1 MPSLQSSEARRF
13 LERVVRDEF
22 FRTLAVAERT
32 PHRLINW
39 SCSFLFH
46 VFRKLVE
53 LDVPSVKVVMFELR
67 NVQVPSFHCCA
78 PNTQRDQKWFCRDSL
93 ALCVWQPSC
102 IAGVFQMVVIMLA
115 SFKKA

>member
-1 MPSLQSSEARRF
+1 MPSLLSSEASV
-13 LERVVRDEF
+13 LERVVAMSFSGLLLSQKELPPTHYR
-22 FRTLAVAERT
+22 
-32 PHRLINW
+32 

-53 LDVPSVKVVMFELR
+53 LDLPSVKVMMFELR
-67 NVQVPSFHCCA
+67 KVQVPSFHCCA

-93 ALCVWQPSC
+93 ALRVWQPSC

-115 SFKKA
+115 SFRKA